1 MKFLNIQRA
10 LLKGLLCFSFVL
22 LITEE
27 NFAQG
32 GIFSK
37 KNKLNQYSYISIGG
51 GSSHYFG
58 DLSPYKTFYY
68 ALYTNVRWNGTINYT
83 RQFSPQFAARASF
96 TWARIVGDDFTY
108 AQRNLDKYHTYF
120 LRNLHFRNDIKEFAL
135 SGIFNLLPQTGKGQ
149 QGRRVVMPYATL
161 GLGFYG
167 HAPKARDEAT
177 IDVNGNVTKESWV
190 SLKELQ
196 TSGQGI
202 DAAAPKSYS
211 LLQVVFPISLGLK
224 VKLTEKLDLNIEGG
238 LRITPFDYLDD
249 VGRSDYPNP
258 AVMTPVSPDGLRF
271 SNRASEDIAARTGQS
286 RVQIF
291 QDIIARYGY
300 TGASSPASPA
310 ADGEKYVGFAAGSH
324 RGSGRWDSYL
334 LTQFTLS
341 YNIGGSGIKC
351 PPIK

>member
-1 MKFLNIQRA
+1 MRFLNIQKA

-32 GIFSK
+32 GVFSK

-51 GSSHYFG
+51 GTSHYFG

-68 ALYTNVRWNGTINYT
+68 ALYTNVQWNGTINYT

-108 AQRNLDKYHTYF
+108 AKRNLDKYHGNF

-149 QGRRVVMPYATL
+149 QGRRKVMPFATL
-161 GLGFYG
+161 GIGFYG
-167 HAPKARDEAT
+167 HQPQARDSIGVGDA
-177 IDVNGNVTKESWV
+177 VTKYV
-190 SLKELQ
+190 PLKELQ
-196 TSGQGI
+196 TSGQTI
-202 DAAAPKSYS
+202 DAAAPKPYS

-249 VGRSDYPNP
+249 VGRANYPS
-258 AVMTPVSPDGLRF
+258 PVAMRTSNPDGLRF
-271 SNRASEDIAARTGQS
+271 SNRADEDIAARTGQS

-300 TGASSPASPA
+300 AGASTTPSPSL
-310 ADGEKYVGFAAGSH
+310 DGEKYVGFGAGKP
-324 RGSGRWDSYL
+324 RGGATWDSYIV
-334 LTQFTLS
+334 TQFTLS

>member
-1 MKFLNIQRA
+1 MKFLNIQKA

-37 KNKLNQYSYISIGG
+37 RNKLNQYSYISIGG
-51 GSSHYFG
+51 GTSHYFG

-68 ALYTNVRWNGTINYT
+68 GLYTNVQWNGTISYT
-83 RQFSPQFAARASF
+83 RQFSPQFAARVGF

-149 QGRRVVMPYATL
+149 QGRRMVMPYATL
-161 GLGFYG
+161 GIGFYG
-167 HAPKARDEAT
+167 HAPKARDSIST
-177 IDVNGNVTKESWV
+177 GQSVTKYV

-196 TSGQGI
+196 TSGQGVI
-202 DAAAPKSYS
+202 VDAPKSYS

-249 VGRSDYPNP
+249 VGETFYPSP
-258 AVMTPVSPDGLRF
+258 AAMRPVSPDGLRF
-271 SNRASEDIAARTGQS
+271 SNRADEDIAARTGKS

-300 TGASSPASPA
+300 AGASTTPSPGV
-310 ADGEKYVGFAAGSH
+310 DGEKYVSFDAGSQ

-334 LTQFTLS
+334 VTQFTLS